1 MYLGLAA
8 SLDDLICELVSARQ
22 MVAFPLQTV
31 LMTSRDIETTPLR
44 IVAVRDPRI
53 VDIRLDPGAVP
64 IEPGFERVKLTIR
77 LDRVTPPSTSGD
89 PTAVEAKAGSGA
101 TAPRSATEIAKPVMA
116 FLMTVGLPLHEEDA
130 FFGTVIHDFV
140 SKSWM
145 TFPSLLRSLG
155 CTTAEHIAE
164 GGCDACQR

>member
-8 SLDDLICELVSARQ
+8 SLDDLICDLVSARQ

-31 LMTSRDIETTPLR
+31 LMTSADVEVTPLR

-53 VDIRLDPGAVP
+53 VDIRHDPGAKH

-77 LDRVTPPSTSGD
+77 LDRVTSPSRSGD
-89 PTAVEAKAGSGA
+89 PTAVEAKAPSDA
-101 TAPRSATEIAKPVMA
+101 AAPRSATEMPKPVMA

-130 FFGTVIHDFV
+130 FFGTVVHDFV

-145 TFPSLLRSLG
+145 TFPTLLRDLG

-164 GGCDACQR
+164 GGCDACPQ